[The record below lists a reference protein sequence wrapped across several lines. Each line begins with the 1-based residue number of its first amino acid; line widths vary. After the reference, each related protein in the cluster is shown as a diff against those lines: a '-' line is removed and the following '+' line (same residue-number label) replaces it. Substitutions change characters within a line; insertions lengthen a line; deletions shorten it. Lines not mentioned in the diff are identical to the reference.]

1 MAGQKMWFVEYSR
14 DASNPTIA
22 TDRKVVNTQTLHKLE
37 RTRWVKILRKEE
49 LKDDIA
55 VKMAEKDEWSAF
67 DSEDAFVKESN
78 VVKAVSQDD
87 MKDTPMTIAGV
98 GSGTPVRWIYSTY
111 GKFLSVY
118 GIKNGI
124 SMVFNLTSDYDIR
137 HKLSLLKA
145 QVDVG
150 RCDQD
155 DLAELEE
162 RIRTLSG
169 LEPDNTSEPSDDVN
183 KKVQVKEST
192 KAGKVDTVYRDG
204 KPVKVKR
211 RGKFTVSSDAQKA
224 AAENA
229 RKYAHTEEA
238 EKKRRKS
245 INARGEGKIL
255 GEV

>member
-14 DASNPTIA
+14 DASNPTVV
-22 TDRKVVNTQTLHKLE
+22 TDKKVVNTQTLHKLE
-37 RTRWVKILRKEE
+37 RTKWIKVIRKEE
-49 LKDDIA
+49 LKDDFA
-55 VKMAEKDEWSAF
+55 VKSAKKDEWSVF

-78 VVKAVSQDD
+78 IVGAISQDG

-145 QVDVG
+145 QVDIG
-150 RCDQD
+150 RCDPD

-162 RIRTLSG
+162 RLRTLCG
-169 LEPDNTSEPSDDVN
+169 LEPDNTSEPSDDVDS
-183 KKVQVKEST
+183 KVQVKESS
-192 KAGKVDTVYRDG
+192 KAGHVDTVYRDG

-211 RGKFTVSSDAQKA
+211 RGKFSVSSDAQRA

-229 RKYAHTEEA
+229 RKFAHTDEA